1 MTNELKPYNRVNWR
15 DKKVEYPRRYKL
27 ESVNGQES
35 TYDMTHVYG
44 EIFDNGVPRNEKH
57 MNNMD
62 KQIYDLTNVVLDL
75 IDDNKWLKT
84 NLALTQSF
92 IGKPSDNTFMVT
104 IENKDDLKINRG
116 IFSAT
121 DKAVILNEYEEVSE

>member
-1 MTNELKPYNRVNWR
+1 MANELKPYNRVNWR

-44 EIFDNGVPRNEKH
+44 EIFDNGIPRNEKH

-62 KQIYDLTNVVLDL
+62 KQIYDLTNVVLNL
-75 IDDNKWLKT
+75 IDDNNWLKI

-104 IENKDDLKINRG
+104 FDNATDAKINRG
-116 IFSAT
+116 IYSK
-121 DKAVILNEYEEVSE
+121 DSKAVMLNEYTEVSE

>member
-1 MTNELKPYNRVNWR
+1 MANELKPYNRVNWR

-27 ESVNGQES
+27 ESVNGKES

-62 KQIYDLTNVVLDL
+62 EQIEALTNVVLDL

-104 IENKDDLKINRG
+104 FDNATDAKINRG
-116 IFSAT
+116 IYSKN
-121 DKAVILNEYEEVSE
+121 DKAIMLNEYEEVSE

>member
-1 MTNELKPYNRVNWR
+1 MLQKYKRVNFKDR
-15 DKKVEYPRRYKL
+15 LTQFPLRRLLVKN
-27 ESVNGQES
+27 SDGTTDIQRS
-35 TYDMTHVYG
+35 QG
-44 EIFDNGVPRNEKH
+44 EVFEAGTPINARNL
-57 MNNMD
+57 NNMD
-62 KQIYDLTNVVLDL
+62 EQIEVLTNAVLEL

-92 IGKPSDNTFMVT
+92 IGKPTSNTFMVT

-121 DKAVILNEYEEVSE
+121 DKAVILNEYVEVSE